1 MGIRGTLLFK
11 PLCLMD
17 SVTLPASGHSLGL
30 LLIHSHLIMLS
41 QGDSVSLLLEPQW
54 PNARLQWCINV
65 ENISKQL

>member
-1 MGIRGTLLFK
+1 
-11 PLCLMD
+11 MD